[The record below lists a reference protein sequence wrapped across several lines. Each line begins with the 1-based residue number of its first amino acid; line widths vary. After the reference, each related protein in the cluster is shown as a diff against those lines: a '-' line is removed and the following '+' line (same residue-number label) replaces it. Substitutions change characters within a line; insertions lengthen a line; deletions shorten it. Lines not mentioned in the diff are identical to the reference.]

1 MAVRYRK
8 GRASPWQCYWN
19 NPLTGKRECA
29 NFGTQ
34 HEAEKHDSLIKHR
47 IKFDRESFRKEEEEN
62 EEKTSTLTL
71 EGAYLMYLKQKQFNK
86 DALRWQ
92 MDAMHY
98 PLEQIGALP
107 ITEVTKKHLE
117 DIKAYMLSQPVKS
130 ATARGRLS
138 VLKTVIRWCSA
149 QGFIEAIEFPSLPS
163 AHYERF
169 IPPTPEELSEI
180 MEHAAPHIVRVVVLG
195 AQCGV
200 RVGPS
205 EMFKLRWQDVNLTK
219 GVLHV
224 HGAKKNQNASW
235 REVPIRANLLPVF
248 AAWNKEDAVIGA
260 EYLIHHKGKP
270 ISSIKN
276 AWANAIQ
283 RANITRR
290 IRPYDLRH
298 SFATELI
305 AGGVVDI
312 GTVAKLMGHS
322 GPTMLLAH
330 YQYVTDTQK
339 RAAVESLPDL
349 GYVPNNMCPKATGNC
364 DAITT
369 T

>member
-1 MAVRYRK
+1 
-8 GRASPWQCYWN
+8 
-19 NPLTGKRECA
+19 
-29 NFGTQ
+29 
-34 HEAEKHDSLIKHR
+34 
-47 IKFDRESFRKEEEEN
+47 
-62 EEKTSTLTL
+62 
-71 EGAYLMYLKQKQFNK
+71 
-86 DALRWQ
+86 
-92 MDAMHY
+92 
-98 PLEQIGALP
+98 
-107 ITEVTKKHLE
+107 
-117 DIKAYMLSQPVKS
+117 
-130 ATARGRLS
+130 
-138 VLKTVIRWCSA
+138 
-149 QGFIEAIEFPSLPS
+149 
-163 AHYERF
+163 
-169 IPPTPEELSEI
+169 
-180 MEHAAPHIVRVVVLG
+180 
-195 AQCGV
+195 
-200 RVGPS
+200 
-205 EMFKLRWQDVNLTK
+205 MFKLRWQDVNLTK

-235 REVPIRANLLPVF
+235 REVPIRASLLPVF